1 VVSHVVSGV
10 VLGCADVHS
19 ALRASSD
26 SSLEQAA
33 KERIYKKKRERKALA
48 LG

>member
-1 VVSHVVSGV
+1 VVSHAVSGV

-26 SSLEQAA
+26 SSLEKAA
-33 KERIYKKKRERKALA
+33 KENLQKEERAI
-48 LG
+48 GIGTI